1 LRELWGDAAV
11 FVPPEDT
18 KALGRALNSLANSPQ
33 KTSAFAGKAIAAA
46 RRFTAEG
53 MAQNYLSAYADL
65 QASSVANVFLE
76 TVTE

>member
-1 LRELWGDAAV
+1 
-11 FVPPEDT
+11 
-18 KALGRALNSLANSPQ
+18 
-33 KTSAFAGKAIAAA
+33 
-46 RRFTAEG
+46 